1 MDKLCYLVNSSE
13 PTLLLLSPP
22 PYPHYVATDRA
33 ECCPPT
39 PLGAIPT
46 PPCHSSSACPP
57 DESEAPVK
65 VSRMRRMPLPIRDG
79 LNPSRIAA
87 PGRRGDAPTRAWDLL
102 AGAIAGQTHR
112 HPDDDEAAVAKRF
125 ADGLVVRANSVPYSP
140 DDMVKPGAEMWF
152 YRTPAPERTI
162 AGPMPIVFQDDNL
175 VVVDKPSFLAT
186 MPRGRHITE
195 TAVVRLRRE
204 LGNPELVP
212 AHRLDRL
219 TSGLLIFTAR
229 REVRGAYQGLFAS
242 GEVTKR
248 YHALTSPTPIAGAT
262 SEALPEPPLELRTR
276 QHKIAG
282 QMQAYTLEG
291 EPNAHTIIEHI
302 SLVDVP
308 SDADG
313 LAADSDRVALWQLKP
328 ITGRTHQLRL
338 HLSEL
343 GFPILGDQY
352 YPEILPL
359 EAENTSEPLHLVCV
373 EMSFAD
379 PVTGEQRT
387 FHSHRSV
394 FNPLSLPDINSPLIK
409 SN

>member
-1 MDKLCYLVNSSE
+1 MCSS
-13 PTLLLLSPP
+13 
-22 PYPHYVATDRA
+22 YRRA
-33 ECCPPT
+33 SQS
-39 PLGAIPT
+39 G
-46 PPCHSSSACPP
+46 
-57 DESEAPVK
+57 APVK

-102 AGAIAGQTHR
+102 TGAIEGQTHR
-112 HPDDDEAAVAKRF
+112 HPDDNEKAIARRF
-125 ADGLVVRANSVPYSP
+125 AEGLVVRANSEPYCP
-140 DDMVKPGAEMWF
+140 DDMLKPGAEMWF

-162 AGPMPIVFQDDNL
+162 AGPMPVVFQDENL

-204 LGNPELVP
+204 LGNPDLVP

-242 GEVTKR
+242 DKVTKR
-248 YHALTSPTPIAGAT
+248 YHALTSPAPLSDAEASHVPETPLHI
-262 SEALPEPPLELRTR
+262 RTR
-276 QHKIAG
+276 QNKIAG
-282 QMQAYTLEG
+282 QMQAFTISG
-291 EPNAHTIIEHI
+291 EPNAHTVVEDI

-313 LAADSDRVALWQLKP
+313 LAGNCDRVALWQLRP

-359 EAENTSEPLHLVCV
+359 EAEDSSAPLHLVCV
-373 EMSFAD
+373 EMSFTD
-379 PVTGEQRT
+379 PLSGEVRT
-387 FHSHRSV
+387 FHSQRSV
-394 FNPLSLPDINSPLIK
+394 FNPLSLPQSSP
-409 SN
+409 SAAAP